1 MTIPTAPLLEL
12 STLWIQVT
20 GTWCNL
26 TCTHCLNSSGPVD
39 PWLGSLETD
48 KAIRYIKEAV
58 ELGIKEIYYTGGEPF
73 LHKDML
79 LLIAHA
85 LEVAPTTVL
94 TNGTLITDQVADDL
108 AALAHTSP
116 YSLEI
121 RISIDDVDPDK
132 NDRVRGKG
140 AFAKALRALQLL
152 HSRGLLP
159 IVTATEI
166 LRDELPDGSG
176 MYERFRD
183 FLLGLG
189 ITKPRIKIMPVL
201 PTGRMEGEGGPLVT
215 PEMLQGFD
223 FSLLQ
228 CSETRVVADGGVYAC
243 PILAGLPGAR
253 LSEKSLREAMKPC
266 TLYHT
271 ACVTCYETGMTCKN

>member
-1 MTIPTAPLLEL
+1 MTTPTAPLLEL
-12 STLWIQVT
+12 TTLWIQVT

-26 TCTHCLNSSGPVD
+26 TCTHCLNSSGPQN
-39 PWLGSLETD
+39 PWLKSLDTD
-48 KAIRYIKEAV
+48 VVIRYIKEGAA
-58 ELGIKEIYYTGGEPF
+58 LGIKEIYYTGGEPF

-79 LLIAHA
+79 TLIARA

-94 TNGTLITDQVADDL
+94 TNGILITHHVADHL
-108 AALAHTSP
+108 AALAQSSP

-121 RISIDDVDPDK
+121 RISIDDIDPEK
-132 NDRVRGKG
+132 NDRIRGKG
-140 AFAKALRALQLL
+140 ALAKAIRAFKRL

-159 IVTATEI
+159 ILTATEI
-166 LRDELPDGSG
+166 LRDELPDGKG

-183 FLLGLG
+183 FLLANG
-189 ITKPRIKIMPVL
+189 IRKPRVKIMPIL
-201 PTGRMEGEGGPLVT
+201 PVGRMERHGGPLLT
-215 PEMLQGFD
+215 AEMLHGFD
-223 FSLLQ
+223 VSVLQ

-253 LSEKSLREAMKPC
+253 LSENSLAESLKPC
-266 TLYHT
+266 HLYHT